1 MREHERGDDTEGWG
15 WDVRRLGKGKVR
27 LPGAAILMAYEARKR
42 PAPDTTGWREIAP
55 SPLTA
60 TPRWT
65 TPSRPVQGFVLFF
78 VEKNQPAITEGKRF
92 FYKYSINIH

>member
-15 WDVRRLGKGKVR
+15 WDVRRLGKGKIR

-60 TPRWT
+60 TALGYAHAT
-65 TPSRPVQGFVLFF
+65 VDDAVPSGPGICSFLC
-78 VEKNQPAITEGKRF
+78 
-92 FYKYSINIH
+92 